1 MALLIEMLHFRQ
13 MLTSPFSHCFSLTYF
28 KLRVHGRKRQ
38 SLLVSVGALSGTVA
52 IGDLGLRSFGQV
64 GLTFVLVAM
73 ADSKE
78 GKHSDGKGKSKS
90 DKSDTIKE
98 NPEIFGPKLD
108 LTQVSN
114 DNPGRLGTNN
124 KNPCVSDKRPEES
137 NILISDFVA
146 SLETNSDDPNTGP
159 VIHLVKEFRDLQE
172 KAKEQKEWA
181 ERKVRDS
188 AARLNEDLLE
198 LQMLRMAKGEKEK
211 LENKRNPE
219 KSLVL
224 QLTEEYLQNMKCQV
238 STINDAIRRL
248 EMKNVEIR
256 ADTEALKL
264 SGSEFE
270 RASQEVLRRGK
281 KCMKKV
287 ADVEKQ
293 TNILRSQ
300 FEDEKLKARHLEQEV
315 LHAEKEAEEMEVFLV
330 SGWEMSDS
338 IGTIK
343 EHLKIDEDMAKEM
356 LLVKNGKMTHNI
368 TTDSLQNK
376 FQAVPEDAQDLEPYF
391 KAYILFLLGTVIIP
405 NGSSVIAPMF
415 LPLLESKDI
424 NEYAWGAALVAHL
437 KFSMPEKKAN
447 LGGFTW
453 ALLVFALER
462 FPCLRHGDSDDRP
475 TGDDRPT
482 QFPLFLGW
490 LSYAKR
496 FRNSRNVDS
505 VDKYKDKLEL
515 HKKEDVDW
523 QPYRRIQLPKTCTTQ
538 LWMIYSYF

>member
-1 MALLIEMLHFRQ
+1 M
-13 MLTSPFSHCFSLTYF
+13 
-28 KLRVHGRKRQ
+28 Q

-124 KNPCVSDKRPEES
+124 KNPCASDKRPEES

-159 VIHLVKEFRDLQE
+159 VIHLVKEIRDLQE

-188 AARLNEDLLE
+188 AARLNKDLLE

-293 TNILRSQ
+293 TNILRS
-300 FEDEKLKARHLEQEV
+300 
-315 LHAEKEAEEMEVFLV
+315 
-330 SGWEMSDS
+330 
-338 IGTIK
+338 
-343 EHLKIDEDMAKEM
+343 
-356 LLVKNGKMTHNI
+356 
-368 TTDSLQNK
+368 
-376 FQAVPEDAQDLEPYF
+376 
-391 KAYILFLLGTVIIP
+391 
-405 NGSSVIAPMF
+405 
-415 LPLLESKDI
+415 
-424 NEYAWGAALVAHL
+424 
-437 KFSMPEKKAN
+437 
-447 LGGFTW
+447 
-453 ALLVFALER
+453 
-462 FPCLRHGDSDDRP
+462 
-475 TGDDRPT
+475 
-482 QFPLFLGW
+482 
-490 LSYAKR
+490 
-496 FRNSRNVDS
+496 
-505 VDKYKDKLEL
+505 
-515 HKKEDVDW
+515 
-523 QPYRRIQLPKTCTTQ
+523 
-538 LWMIYSYF
+538 